1 MLLNGGEFLL
11 DLTAL
16 SLVASASSVTI
27 SNENVLSQLT
37 DLKSYIK
44 NQKAIKP
51 VWIKFFDDDSDEIV
65 VARGEIRK
73 LLDDLEFDIF
83 ISSKGK
89 TLTIH
94 IEFTQKLDDNS
105 NPIDDYYIDSGD
117 ASYVYTSAQ
126 PIFEE
131 IVDKDGH
138 ARFIEGDVNIEEIT
152 GVTKTYGKWSLS
164 GSHLMF
170 VLAGNVANGTVLPSS
185 VVSWAIITDIPKW
198 IRDKIYPIF
207 STNVD
212 FKSSIAWDSNWQQ
225 QTLLFILQ
233 KSGNNIV
240 ISQYNG
246 LTLGSDKSFR
256 IQFDLIIDN
265 E

>member
-117 ASYVYTSAQ
+117 ASLVY
-126 PIFEE
+126 
-131 IVDKDGH
+131 
-138 ARFIEGDVNIEEIT
+138 N
-152 GVTKTYGKWSLS
+152 
-164 GSHLMF
+164 
-170 VLAGNVANGTVLPSS
+170 
-185 VVSWAIITDIPKW
+185 VVSSGTKLYKHLITDGDYYIIVITPRENAFTNA
-198 IRDKIYPIF
+198 ISLVEFIDEIIESNFVCIYDGESVGCYIYF
-207 STNVD
+207 ISNTAFTFTSIDTNGFMVGTTINDFDYTNVTD
-212 FKSSIAWDSNWQQ
+212 
-225 QTLLFILQ
+225 TVTEL
-233 KSGNNIV
+233 
-240 ISQYNG
+240 
-246 LTLGSDKSFR
+246 
-256 IQFDLIIDN
+256 
-265 E
+265 

>member
-117 ASYVYTSAQ
+117 ASLVYNVVSSGTKLYRHN
-126 PIFEE
+126 
-131 IVDKDGH
+131 IVDSESGYKLV
-138 ARFIEGDVNIEEIT
+138 FISNSNEALNFEN
-152 GVTKTYGKWSLS
+152 KTYSDFISMIEDILNEGITIIYNDTVNYGAIMCENNQNVGYILISNGDPTFADISDINLS
-164 GSHLMF
+164 TTTD
-170 VLAGNVANGTVLPSS
+170 TVTEL
-185 VVSWAIITDIPKW
+185 
-198 IRDKIYPIF
+198 
-207 STNVD
+207 
-212 FKSSIAWDSNWQQ
+212 
-225 QTLLFILQ
+225 
-233 KSGNNIV
+233 
-240 ISQYNG
+240 
-246 LTLGSDKSFR
+246 
-256 IQFDLIIDN
+256 
-265 E
+265 